1 MACPSARYYKGMGFE
16 RQLSELERAIE
27 RLSAEYAAFLY
38 GAAGKAPAE
47 SRRQV
52 EAMLRRLAAV
62 EMEEAAERY
71 KLATLQGHFSTLAE
85 RWERQQ
91 AEKEEGRR
99 PGFYAAF
106 SGAVVRPTGTG
117 PRHTAAGGKSGLNAT
132 PRSSVQTAGAPAP
145 GGPADSGR
153 DLFERYVGAKKA
165 LGEDVS
171 GYEYQQFAENLERER
186 QKVRE
191 RIGSD
196 EFDLD
201 VKESDGRV
209 RLVARPRKP
218 SGER

>member
-1 MACPSARYYKGMGFE
+1 MGMGFE

-27 RLSAEYAAFLY
+27 RLNAEYGAFLY

-52 EAMLRRLAAV
+52 EATLRKLSAV
-62 EMEEAAERY
+62 EMEEAAERF

-99 PGFYAAF
+99 PGFYATF
-106 SGAVVRPTGTG
+106 SGAVVRPTGKLG
-117 PRHTAAGGKSGLNAT
+117 PNET
-132 PRSSVQTAGAPAP
+132 PSNSVQTAGSSAPAVSA
-145 GGPADSGR
+145 GQGR
-153 DLFERYVGAKKA
+153 DLFEKYVGAKKA

-171 GYEYQQFAENLERER
+171 GYEYKQFAENLERER

-191 RIGSD
+191 RIGTE

-201 VKESDGRV
+201 VRESDGRV

-218 SGER
+218 TGER